1 MSEHWAS
8 DPDRLLLATPAMDGD
23 TRDIAKRARMADN
36 QRIRAYQ
43 AGTNLR
49 RPWEAGDPGRRGKPW
64 RPFCRELWEQGREDA
79 RLWKLEQQMAEMHAQ
94 AERALRQAAREQR
107 RMERLQA
114 KRRKARA
121 NRVYRIVR
129 PFGPR
134 TARRLRRWLS

>member
-23 TRDIAKRARMADN
+23 TRDIARRARMADN
-36 QRIRAYQ
+36 QRNRAYR
-43 AGTNLR
+43 AGINGR
-49 RPWEAGDPGRRGKPW
+49 AWERGDPGRGNKPW

-79 RLWKLEQQMAEMHAQ
+79 QLWQLEDRQERERVAREKF
-94 AERALRQAAREQR
+94 ERAEARVR
-107 RMERLQA
+107 A
-114 KRRKARA
+114 KRRKLRA
-121 NRVYRIVR
+121 ERVYRIVR